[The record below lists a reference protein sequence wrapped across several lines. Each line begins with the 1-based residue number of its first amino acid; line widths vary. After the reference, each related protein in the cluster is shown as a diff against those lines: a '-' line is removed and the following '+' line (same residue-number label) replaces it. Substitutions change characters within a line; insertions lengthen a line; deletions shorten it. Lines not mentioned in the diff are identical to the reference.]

1 MKQYALLAL
10 TAMTL
15 STSVQAIDIGDVLN
29 TVNRLGNMQ
38 SGGVSGSNFSGG
50 GGMPQYPY
58 QLPAINIAND
68 NELEAMVNDASSLLT
83 KVGTTLACSSNPG
96 DYLEGYAS
104 PQHGNFFVGNIWHQ
118 NHQQGTCYQIINV
131 SATKQAR
138 NAFIA
143 NYAFLSPSS
152 GESDRKQV
160 GLIKLN
166 GTWYLKNAY

>member
-68 NELEAMVNDASSLLT
+68 NELEAMVNEASSLIT
-83 KVGTTLACSSNPG
+83 KVGTTVACSNSPD
-96 DYLEGYAS
+96 DYLRGYSS
-104 PQHGNFFVGNIWHQ
+104 PQHQFFIGNVYHP
-118 NHQQGTCYQIINV
+118 NHQQGTCYQIMNV
-131 SATKQAR
+131 SAMKKTK
-138 NAFIA
+138 NAFVA
-143 NYAFLSPSS
+143 NYAFVSPTS
-152 GESDRKQV
+152 GESDRKQI
-160 GLIKLN
+160 GFIKLN
-166 GTWYLKNAY
+166 GNWYTTGI